1 MTAQTPVQALTAVDA
16 EAEAALAAVPPHLRR
31 EKPTP
36 TRQGSTRLVFSDRAT
51 RSTTPDTRKARP

>member
-1 MTAQTPVQALTAVDA
+1 MTAETPARALAAVDT
-16 EAEAALAAVPPHLRR
+16 EADAALAAVPPHLRR
-31 EKPTP
+31 AKPTP